1 MERAQNE
8 NLSVGIEFFFKKL
21 AVGQANSQI
30 GMDED
35 GRQAAG
41 RAKPLC
47 LSPASNLQII
57 RVCFSDRRNRES
69 HMVIK
74 QV

>member
-1 MERAQNE
+1 M
-8 NLSVGIEFFFKKL
+8 
-21 AVGQANSQI
+21 GQANSQI

-35 GRQAAG
+35 GRQQAEQNPFASRPPPIYKLYASVSPIAVAATE
-41 RAKPLC
+41 
-47 LSPASNLQII
+47 
-57 RVCFSDRRNRES
+57 RESERGS